1 MKATMTLDQ
10 LIASLTLEQA
20 TQCENET
27 DRLIWI
33 EVNLL
38 DPVGISRRHAEKVDA
53 ELDRIYCE
61 FWNEWNEEKTADR
74 LYSN

>member
-1 MKATMTLDQ
+1 MQTMTLDQ

-20 TQCENET
+20 IECENQT
-27 DRLIWI
+27 DKLIWV

-38 DPVGISRRHAEKVDA
+38 DPVGISRRHAEKVDEA
-53 ELDRIYCE
+53 LCGMYADY
-61 FWNEWNEEKTADR
+61 WNETTEQATADR

>member
-1 MKATMTLDQ
+1 MKLEQ

-20 TQCENET
+20 IECENQT
-27 DRLIWI
+27 DKLIWI

-53 ELDRIYCE
+53 VLDAMYCDY
-61 FWNEWNEEKTADR
+61 WNDCDNHKVC
-74 LYSN
+74 